1 LGCRCEV
8 LTYDAFKAR
17 IPEAAK
23 LNAQYQEATE
33 VSQDTMRKNRDN
45 DNCFRFVELGISASD
60 VTVLGSPWVEDDGSI
75 TVGPP
80 PATDSV
86 DTARFEFRILKA

>member
-1 LGCRCEV
+1 
-8 LTYDAFKAR
+8 
-17 IPEAAK
+17 
-23 LNAQYQEATE
+23 
-33 VSQDTMRKNRDN
+33 MRKNRDN